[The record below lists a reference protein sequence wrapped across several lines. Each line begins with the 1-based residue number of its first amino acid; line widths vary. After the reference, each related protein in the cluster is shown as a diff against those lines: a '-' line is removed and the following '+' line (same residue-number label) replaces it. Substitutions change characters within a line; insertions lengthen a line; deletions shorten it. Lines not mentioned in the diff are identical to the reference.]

1 MTDFLFMDKI
11 AELMKQ
17 QRIPR
22 LLYKKGICAEG
33 IFFPYM
39 DLSEYTRAS
48 CLRDI
53 DSEIPVTVRF
63 AKVFDAQGS
72 SDTAR
77 DAVGMFVRFFTDE
90 GKFDLISHNVFID
103 EKLRTAEKIMKLI
116 IAFRKREESFNLDDK
131 ELWKL
136 AAEEPVYINFLLEYF
151 SDNTTVKSYR
161 YMRSFAMNTYV
172 FENRKGMKRKVSFEW
187 SPVLG
192 RKNISRQEAEFLAG
206 YDRNAAARDLV
217 DAVCEGKYPEYNLE
231 AYIEGEEPLTI
242 GKIRIT
248 EIAESCA
255 SEEISYT
262 PVNVP
267 EGIQLDDNEFNRFT
281 AFAFNESARMRG
293 GNR

>member
-11 AELMKQ
+11 AELMKE
-17 QRIPR
+17 QRVPR
-22 LLYKKGICAEG
+22 LLYKKGVCAEG
-33 IFFPYM
+33 TFFPYM
-39 DLSEYTRAS
+39 DLSEYTKAS
-48 CLRDI
+48 FLRDI
-53 DSEIPVTVRF
+53 DSEVPVTVRF

-77 DAVGMFVRFFTDE
+77 DVTGMFVRFFTDQ
-90 GKFDLISHNVFID
+90 GKFDLISHNVPID
-103 EKLRTAEKIMKLI
+103 EKLRTPEKMMKLI
-116 IAFRKREESFNLDDK
+116 IAFKKREESFNLDDK

-151 SDNTTVKSYR
+151 SDNTTVRSYR
-161 YMRSFAMNTYV
+161 YMRSFSMNSYA
-172 FENRKGMKRKVSFEW
+172 FEDMKGQKRKVTFAW
-187 SPVLG
+187 SPILG

-217 DAVCEGKYPEYNLE
+217 DAICDKRYPEYNLE

-242 GKIRIT
+242 GKVRIT
-248 EIAESCA
+248 EMAESCT

-267 EGIQLDDNEFNRFT
+267 CGIQLEEGEFNRFT